1 LQITKLQIPGV
12 VMPPR
17 GPKGYA
23 FNRTRTTYLATD
35 LVIARTH
42 WSRFRGLMAT
52 DSSRFPRGQGLWISP
67 SHGIH
72 TFAMRFPIDAVYLD
86 REQIVIHIEENL
98 KPWRLAAV
106 RVNAASVIEVPTGMI
121 RESLT
126 ALGDQ
131 VDISFEEHP
140 PHTEAA

>member
-1 LQITKLQIPGV
+1 MSPG
-12 VMPPR
+12 
-17 GPKGYA
+17 GPKQYA

-35 LVIARTH
+35 LIVARTH

-52 DSSRFPRGQGLWISP
+52 DSSRFSRGQGLWIDP

-86 REQIVIHIEENL
+86 RDRIVIHIEEGL

-106 RVNAASVIEVPTGMI
+106 RARAASVLELPTGAI
-121 RESLT
+121 HESQT
-126 ALGDQ
+126 VIGDQ
-131 VDISFEEHP
+131 VDIIFEARP

>member
-1 LQITKLQIPGV
+1 MTQ
-12 VMPPR
+12 PR
-17 GPKGYA
+17 GYA

-35 LVIARTH
+35 LLIARTH

-52 DSSRFPRGQGLWISP
+52 DKSGFSPGQGLWIIP
-67 SHGIH
+67 SRGIH

-86 REQIVIHIEENL
+86 RERIVIHMEESL
-98 KPWRLAAV
+98 KPWRMAAV
-106 RVNAASVIEVPTGMI
+106 RVRAASVLELPMGTI

-131 VDISFEEHP
+131 VDISFEERP
-140 PHTEAA
+140 LHTEAA